1 MNRLSYHF
9 AAAALAMA
17 ACLPHGGHAAPIQ
30 VLSEGFDN
38 LAGLSDWVLV
48 NRSLPPGT
56 GWFQG
61 NPDVFI
67 AESGADDAYAAAN
80 FLGAANGIGLVDNW
94 LVTPVLN
101 LSGWTRLSFFTNRA
115 GAPGF
120 DDRIEVRFAAGSGTG
135 PEAFGALLAS
145 IGGDGFPAQW
155 QQWNRSIAAEGPGR
169 FAFRY
174 RGDTADLD
182 YVGLDTVSVVTGV
195 PEPASWLLI
204 AGGAGLLAFG
214 RRRPVR

>member
-1 MNRLSYHF
+1 MNRLSFHF
-9 AAAALAMA
+9 TAAALAMA
-17 ACLPHGGHAAPIQ
+17 ACLPHASHAAPIQ

-38 LAGLSDWVLV
+38 LTALSDWRLV
-48 NRSLPPGT
+48 NHSMPPGA

-61 NPDVFI
+61 NPGVFTV
-67 AESGADDAYAAAN
+67 ESGADDAYAAAN
-80 FLGAANGIGLVDNW
+80 FLGAANGVGLVDNW
-94 LVTPVLN
+94 LVSPLLN
-101 LSGWTRLSFFTNRA
+101 LSGWTRLSFFTKRA
-115 GAPGF
+115 GTPGF

-135 PEAFGALLAS
+135 PEAFDTLLAT

-155 QQWNRSIAAEGPGR
+155 QQWNRGLRVEGPGR

-174 RGDTADLD
+174 RGDAADLD
-182 YVGLDTVSVVTGV
+182 YVGLDTVSVVTAI